1 MESSLWDSQKV
12 AAVSEWWWP
21 LNSLILSLIFHS
33 FLQLWDFRRKSLK
46 RLPLNSGST
55 VAKISAI
62 QSHLSKIQ
70 NISLFA
76 GDIYDC

>member
-21 LNSLILSLIFHS
+21 LNRSLIFYS

-46 RLPLNSGST
+46 RLPLNRGST
-55 VAKISAI
+55 VAKISAM
-62 QSHLSKIQ
+62 QPHLSKIQ

-76 GDIYDC
+76 CDIYDC

>member
-1 MESSLWDSQKV
+1 MESSRWDGQKV

-21 LNSLILSLIFHS
+21 LNRSLISHS

-46 RLPLNSGST
+46 RLPLNRGST

>member
-21 LNSLILSLIFHS
+21 LNRSLIFHS
-33 FLQLWDFRRKSLK
+33 FLQLWDFRWKSLK
-46 RLPLNSGST
+46 RLPLKRGST

>member
-21 LNSLILSLIFHS
+21 LNRSLIFHY

-46 RLPLNSGST
+46 RLPLNRGST